1 MKYHL
6 SYNEQTGQFRI
17 DETGKTIQTN
27 DTIGF
32 VRVAGGIQ
40 YTPLL
45 TFAQTMAYCAEQNEK
60 RWTLNQVQ
68 DCILRL
74 HTNDMKV
81 NIFRGNDF

>member
-32 VRVAGGIQ
+32 VNVAGSMYLSI
-40 YTPLL
+40 LL
-45 TFAQTMAYCAEQNEK
+45 TFTQTMAYCAVQNK
-60 RWTLNQVQ
+60 QLWTVKQIQ
-68 DCILRL
+68 ECIRQR
-74 HTNDMKV
+74 HMTNMV
-81 NIFRGNDF
+81 INVYHGNDF

>member
-27 DTIGF
+27 ETIGF
-32 VRVAGGIQ
+32 IYVAGAM
-40 YTPLL
+40 YFSHLL
-45 TFAQTMAYCAEQNEK
+45 IIAQTMAYCAEQNEK